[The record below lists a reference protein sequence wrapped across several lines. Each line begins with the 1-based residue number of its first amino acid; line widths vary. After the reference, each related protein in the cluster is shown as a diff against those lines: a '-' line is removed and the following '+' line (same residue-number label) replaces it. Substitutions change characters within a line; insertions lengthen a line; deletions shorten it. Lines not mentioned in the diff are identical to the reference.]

1 MKKTKKKTPIKPFT
15 EEALA
20 FFQEQND
27 STEFMTE
34 PTNGN
39 YIDYLLGDTG
49 YNAHEGILWI
59 QSSMTWMIHL
69 IGLWTRI

>member
-27 STEFMTE
+27 QVEFMTE

-39 YIDYLLGDTG
+39 YIDYLLGD
-49 YNAHEGILWI
+49 
-59 QSSMTWMIHL
+59 
-69 IGLWTRI
+69 IGTNGHDGTTMDTEWEDLSDDSDWFMD

>member
-1 MKKTKKKTPIKPFT
+1 MKPMKLKNEPIVYS

-34 PTNGN
+34 PTDGN
-39 YIDYLLGDTG
+39 YIDYLLGDTP
-49 YNAHEGILWI
+49 YNAYDGLTMDTEFDELDE
-59 QSSMTWMIHL
+59 SSDWFMD
-69 IGLWTRI
+69 

>member
-1 MKKTKKKTPIKPFT
+1 MNKTKKTPIKPFT

-27 STEFMTE
+27 QEEFMTE

-39 YIDYLLGDTG
+39 YIDYLLGDI
-49 YNAHEGILWI
+49 GIN
-59 QSSMTWMIHL
+59 STSGEDMTQDFDELSDDSDWYMD
-69 IGLWTRI
+69 